1 MVGGGKDAFIGGV
14 HRIALRLDGYYE
26 LVAGSF
32 SSNFDNSKET
42 GKDLGLAEDRIY
54 KTYQEMAEKESS
66 RSDAIDVVAIVTP
79 NHLHV
84 PIAKIF
90 AEKGI
95 HIICDKPLAL
105 SSKEAI
111 SLKNIVESK
120 KLIFALTH
128 NYTGYPMVRHARS
141 LIQKGDLGSIRVIQA
156 EYPQDWLTTK
166 AEDSG
171 LKQAEW
177 RTDPKRSGGGGCIGD
192 IGTHAFNLIRFIT
205 GLEIEELSADI
216 HTFVKGRLLDDNA
229 QIMLRFKGGAKGALW
244 SSQVA
249 VGNENNLKIRIYG
262 ENGGIEWRQEDPNY
276 LYYTEF
282 GHPTQRVTRGSGNVS
297 KEAKDVTRIPPG
309 HPEGYLEGFANIYN
323 DVYKKLYAQIN
334 NQNYDD
340 SNDCYP
346 TINDGVEGMRFIETV
361 LESSNPGKVIQPFKS
376 KRYFCSSLMGTT
388 GWSSPFVVGRN
399 CLCISYSLHKNN

>member
-1 MVGGGKDAFIGGV
+1 MERRIRIGMVGGGKDAFIGGV
-14 HRIALRLDGYYE
+14 HRIALRLDGNYE

-42 GKDLGLAEDRIY
+42 GKDLGLDKDRIY
-54 KTYQEMAEKESS
+54 ETYQEMAEKESS
-66 RSDAIDVVAIVTP
+66 RSDGIHVVAIVTP

-90 AEKGI
+90 AKKGI

-105 SSKEAI
+105 SSEEAI
-111 SLKNIVESK
+111 ELKNIIENNEI
-120 KLIFALTH
+120 IFALTH

-141 LIQKGDLGSIRVIQA
+141 LVQNGDLGSIRVVQA

-205 GLEIEELSADI
+205 RLEVDELSADI

-229 QIMLRFKGGAKGALW
+229 QIMLRFKGGTRGSIW

-249 VGNENNLKIRIYG
+249 VGNENNLKIRVFG
-262 ENGGIEWRQEDPNY
+262 ENGGLEWRQEDPNY
-276 LYYTEF
+276 LYYTKF
-282 GHPTQRVTRGSGNVS
+282 GQPTQKITRGSGS
-297 KEAKDVTRIPPG
+297 ASEEANDVTRIPPG
-309 HPEGYLEGFANIYN
+309 HPEGYLEGFANIYS
-323 DVYKKLYAQIN
+323 DVYKRLFAQTN
-334 NQNYDD
+334 NQNYDQ

-346 TINDGVEGMRFIETV
+346 TIYDGVEGMRFIETV
-361 LESSNPGKVIQPFKS
+361 LESNNNNSKWVEFNFK
-376 KRYFCSSLMGTT
+376 
-388 GWSSPFVVGRN
+388 
-399 CLCISYSLHKNN
+399 

>member
-1 MVGGGKDAFIGGV
+1 MDRKIRIGMVGGGKDAFIGGV
-14 HRIALRLDGYYE
+14 HRIALRLDGNYE

-54 KTYQEMAEKESS
+54 KTYQEMAEKEFA
-66 RSDAIDVVAIVTP
+66 RSDGIDVVSIVTP

-90 AEKGI
+90 ADKGI
-95 HIICDKPLAL
+95 HVICDKPLAL
-105 SSKEAI
+105 SSEEAI
-111 SLKNIVESK
+111 DLKNIVENK
-120 KLIFALTH
+120 KIIFALTH

-141 LIQKGDLGSIRVIQA
+141 LIRKGNLGSIRVVQA

-177 RTDPKRSGGGGCIGD
+177 RTDPKRSGNGGCIGD

-205 GLEIEELSADI
+205 GLKVEELSADI
-216 HTFVKGRLLDDNA
+216 HTFVKGRLVDDNA
-229 QIMLRFKGGAKGALW
+229 QIMLRFEGGAKGAIW

-249 VGNENNLKIRIYG
+249 VGNENNLKIRVFG
-262 ENGGIEWRQEDPNY
+262 ENGGLEWRQEDPNY
-276 LYYTEF
+276 LHFTKF
-282 GHPTQRVTRGSGNVS
+282 GHPTQRFTRGSGS
-297 KEAKDVTRIPPG
+297 ASEEANNITRIPAG
-309 HPEGYLEGFANIYN
+309 HPEGYLEGFANIYS
-323 DVYKKLYAQIN
+323 DVSKKLFALIN
-334 NQNYDD
+334 KQKYDP

-346 TINDGVEGMRFIETV
+346 TIYDGVEGMKFIETV
-361 LESSNPGKVIQPFKS
+361 LESSNN
-376 KRYFCSSLMGTT
+376 
-388 GWSSPFVVGRN
+388 N
-399 CLCISYSLHKNN
+399 CKWTQFSFD

>member
-1 MVGGGKDAFIGGV
+1 MDRRMRIGMVGGGKDAFIGGV
-14 HRIALRLDGYYE
+14 HRIALRLDGNYE

-54 KTYQEMAEKESS
+54 ETYQEMAEKESA
-66 RSDAIDVVAIVTP
+66 RSDGIHVVAIVTP

-90 AEKGI
+90 AKKGI
-95 HIICDKPLAL
+95 HIICDKPLGL
-105 SSKEAI
+105 SSREAI
-111 SLKNIVESK
+111 ELKNIVENNEI
-120 KLIFALTH
+120 IFALTH

-141 LIQKGDLGSIRVIQA
+141 LIKKNELGSLRVIQA

-192 IGTHAFNLIRFIT
+192 IGTHAFNLIRFVT
-205 GLEIEELSADI
+205 GLEVDELSADI

-229 QIMLRFKGGAKGALW
+229 QIMLRFKGGAKGAIW

-249 VGNENNLKIRIYG
+249 VGNENNLKIRIFG
-262 ENGGIEWRQEDPNY
+262 ENGGLEWRQEDPNY
-276 LYYTEF
+276 LYHTKF
-282 GHPTQRVTRGSGNVS
+282 GHPTQKITRGSS
-297 KEAKDVTRIPPG
+297 SASEEANNVTRIPPG
-309 HPEGYLEGFANIYN
+309 HPEGYLEGFANIYS
-323 DVYKKLYAQIN
+323 DVYKRLFAQTN
-334 NQNYDD
+334 NQNYDQ

-346 TINDGVEGMRFIETV
+346 TIYDGIEGMEFIETV
-361 LESSNPGKVIQPFKS
+361 LESSNNNSKWTPFNFK
-376 KRYFCSSLMGTT
+376 
-388 GWSSPFVVGRN
+388 
-399 CLCISYSLHKNN
+399 

>member
-1 MVGGGKDAFIGGV
+1 MDRRMRIGMVGGGKDAFIGGV
-14 HRIALRLDGYYE
+14 HRIALRLDGNYE

-54 KTYQEMAEKESS
+54 ETYQEMAEKESA
-66 RSDAIDVVAIVTP
+66 RSDGIHVVAIVTP

-105 SSKEAI
+105 SSEEAI
-111 SLKNIVESK
+111 ELKNIVENNK
-120 KLIFALTH
+120 IIFALTH

-141 LIQKGDLGSIRVIQA
+141 LIQKNDLGSIRVVQA

-177 RTDPKRSGGGGCIGD
+177 RTDPKRSGNGGCIGD

-205 GLEIEELSADI
+205 GLDVDELSADI

-229 QIMLRFKGGAKGALW
+229 QIMLRFKGGAKGAIW

-249 VGNENNLKIRIYG
+249 VGNENNLKIRVFG
-262 ENGGIEWRQEDPNY
+262 ENGGLEWRQEDPNY
-276 LYYTEF
+276 LYYTKF
-282 GHPTQRVTRGSGNVS
+282 GHPTQKITRGSGS
-297 KEAKDVTRIPPG
+297 ASEEANDVTRIPPG
-309 HPEGYLEGFANIYN
+309 HPEGYLEGFANIYS
-323 DVYKKLYAQIN
+323 DVYKRLFAQTN
-334 NQNYDD
+334 KQNYDQSD
-340 SNDCYP
+340 DCYP
-346 TINDGVEGMRFIETV
+346 TIYDGVEGMRFIETV
-361 LESSNPGKVIQPFKS
+361 LESNNNNSKWVEFNFK
-376 KRYFCSSLMGTT
+376 
-388 GWSSPFVVGRN
+388 
-399 CLCISYSLHKNN
+399 

>member
-1 MVGGGKDAFIGGV
+1 MDRKIRIGMVGGGKDAFIGGV
-14 HRIALRLDGYYE
+14 HRIALRLDGNYE

-32 SSNFDNSKET
+32 SSNFNNSKDT

-54 KTYQEMAEKESS
+54 KTYQEMAEKESA
-66 RSDAIDVVAIVTP
+66 RSDGIHVVAIVTP

-105 SSKEAI
+105 SSEEAI
-111 SLKNIVESK
+111 ELKNIVENNEI
-120 KLIFALTH
+120 IFALTH

-141 LIQKGDLGSIRVIQA
+141 LIKKNELGSLRVIQA

-166 AEDSG
+166 VEDSG

-205 GLEIEELSADI
+205 GLEVDELSADI

-229 QIMLRFKGGAKGALW
+229 QIMLRFKGGAKGTIW

-249 VGNENNLKIRIYG
+249 VGNENNLKIRIFG
-262 ENGGIEWRQEDPNY
+262 ENGGLEWRQEDPNY
-276 LYYTEF
+276 LYHTKF
-282 GHPTQRVTRGSGNVS
+282 GHPTQKITRGSNS
-297 KEAKDVTRIPPG
+297 ASEEANNVTRIPPG
-309 HPEGYLEGFANIYN
+309 HPEGYLEGFANIYS
-323 DVYKKLYAQIN
+323 DVYKRLFAQTN
-334 NQNYDD
+334 NQNYDQ

-346 TINDGVEGMRFIETV
+346 TIYDGIEGMEFIETV
-361 LESSNPGKVIQPFKS
+361 LESSNNNSKWTPFNFK
-376 KRYFCSSLMGTT
+376 
-388 GWSSPFVVGRN
+388 
-399 CLCISYSLHKNN
+399 

>member
-1 MVGGGKDAFIGGV
+1 MERKIRIGMVGGGKDAFIGGV

-66 RSDAIDVVAIVTP
+66 RSDGIDVVAIVTP

-141 LIQKGDLGSIRVIQA
+141 LIQKGDLGSIRVIQT

-346 TINDGVEGMRFIETV
+346 TINDGVEGMRFIETA
-361 LESSNPGKVIQPFKS
+361 LESS
-376 KRYFCSSLMGTT
+376 
-388 GWSSPFVVGRN
+388 
-399 CLCISYSLHKNN
+399 KNNGKWIRFNSK

>member
-1 MVGGGKDAFIGGV
+1 MERRIRIGMVGGGKDAFIGGV
-14 HRIALRLDGYYE
+14 HRIALRLDGNYE

-42 GKDLGLAEDRIY
+42 GKDLGLDKDRIY
-54 KTYQEMAEKESS
+54 ETYQEMAEKESS
-66 RSDAIDVVAIVTP
+66 RSDGIHVVAIVTP

-90 AEKGI
+90 AKKGI

-105 SSKEAI
+105 SSEEAI
-111 SLKNIVESK
+111 ELKNIIENNEI
-120 KLIFALTH
+120 IFALTH

-141 LIQKGDLGSIRVIQA
+141 LVQNGDLGSIRVVQA

-205 GLEIEELSADI
+205 RLEVDELSADI

-229 QIMLRFKGGAKGALW
+229 QIMLRFKGGTRGSIW

-249 VGNENNLKIRIYG
+249 VGNENNLKIRVFG
-262 ENGGIEWRQEDPNY
+262 ENGGLEWRQEDPNY
-276 LYYTEF
+276 LYYTKF
-282 GHPTQRVTRGSGNVS
+282 GQPTQKITRGSGS
-297 KEAKDVTRIPPG
+297 ASEEANDVTRIPPG
-309 HPEGYLEGFANIYN
+309 HPEGYLEGFANIYS
-323 DVYKKLYAQIN
+323 DVYKRLFAQTN
-334 NQNYDD
+334 NQNYDQ

-346 TINDGVEGMRFIETV
+346 TIYDGIEGMEFIETV
-361 LESSNPGKVIQPFKS
+361 LESSNNNSKWTPFNFK
-376 KRYFCSSLMGTT
+376 
-388 GWSSPFVVGRN
+388 
-399 CLCISYSLHKNN
+399 

>member
-1 MVGGGKDAFIGGV
+1 MTRKIRIGMIGGGKDAFIGGV

-42 GKDLGLAEDRIY
+42 GKDLGLKDDRIY
-54 KTYQEMAEKESS
+54 ETYQEMAEKEST
-66 RSDAIDVVAIVTP
+66 RQDGIDVVSIVTP

-84 PIAKIF
+84 PVAKIF

-95 HIICDKPLAL
+95 HIICDKPLAM
-105 SSKEAI
+105 SSYEALE
-111 SLKNIVESK
+111 LKNIIERK

-141 LIQKGDLGSIRVIQA
+141 LVQKGELGNIRVIQA

-166 AEDSG
+166 VEDTG

-192 IGTHAFNLIRFIT
+192 IGTHAFNLIRFIS
-205 GLEIEELSADI
+205 GLEVDELSADI

-229 QIMLRFKGGAKGALW
+229 QIMLRFKGGAKGSIW
-244 SSQVA
+244 SSQIA

-262 ENGGIEWRQEDPNY
+262 EKGGIEWKQEDPNY
-276 LYYTEF
+276 LDFTNF
-282 GHPTQRVTRGSGNVS
+282 GQPTQRITRGGSGANE
-297 KEAKDVTRIPPG
+297 EANKVTRIPPG
-309 HPEGYLEGFANIYN
+309 HPEGYLEGFANIYS
-323 DVYKKLYAQIN
+323 DVSKDLLDEIN
-334 NQNYDD
+334 KQGYDK
-340 SNDCYP
+340 SNSCYP
-346 TINDGVEGMRFIETV
+346 TITDGVEGMRFIETV
-361 LESSNPGKVIQPFKS
+361 LKSS
-376 KRYFCSSLMGTT
+376 
-388 GWSSPFVVGRN
+388 RN
-399 CLCISYSLHKNN
+399 NSNWTRLNK

>member
-1 MVGGGKDAFIGGV
+1 MDRRMRIGMVGGGKDAFIGGV
-14 HRIALRLDGYYE
+14 HRIALRLDGNYE

-42 GKDLGLAEDRIY
+42 GKDLGLAEDRVY
-54 KTYQEMAEKESS
+54 ETYQEMAEKESA
-66 RSDAIDVVAIVTP
+66 RSDGIHVVAIVTP

-105 SSKEAI
+105 SSEEAVE
-111 SLKNIVESK
+111 LKNIVENNK
-120 KLIFALTH
+120 IIFALTH

-141 LIQKGDLGSIRVIQA
+141 LIQKNDLGSIRVVQA
-156 EYPQDWLTTK
+156 EYPQDWLTKK

-177 RTDPKRSGGGGCIGD
+177 RTDPKRSGDGGCIGD

-205 GLEIEELSADI
+205 GLEVDELSADI

-229 QIMLRFKGGAKGALW
+229 QIMLRFKGGAKGAIW

-249 VGNENNLKIRIYG
+249 VGNENNLKIRVFG
-262 ENGGIEWRQEDPNY
+262 ENGGLEWRQEDPNY
-276 LYYTEF
+276 LYYTKF
-282 GHPTQRVTRGSGNVS
+282 GHPTQKITRGSGS
-297 KEAKDVTRIPPG
+297 ASEEANDVTRIPPG
-309 HPEGYLEGFANIYN
+309 HPEGYLEGFANIYS
-323 DVYKKLYAQIN
+323 DVYKRLFAQTN
-334 NQNYDD
+334 NQNYDQ

-346 TINDGVEGMRFIETV
+346 TIYDGVEGMRFIETV
-361 LESSNPGKVIQPFKS
+361 LESNNNNSKWVEFNFK
-376 KRYFCSSLMGTT
+376 
-388 GWSSPFVVGRN
+388 
-399 CLCISYSLHKNN
+399 

>member
-1 MVGGGKDAFIGGV
+1 MDRKIRIGMVGGGKNAFIGGV

-54 KTYQEMAEKESS
+54 ETYHEMAEKESA
-66 RSDAIDVVAIVTP
+66 RSDGIDVVAIVTP
-79 NHLHV
+79 NHLHI

-105 SSKEAI
+105 SSEEAI
-111 SLKNIVESK
+111 NLKNIVESK

-141 LIQKGDLGSIRVIQA
+141 LIQKGDLGSIRVIQV

-205 GLEIEELSADI
+205 GLEVDELSADI

-229 QIMLRFKGGAKGALW
+229 QIMLRFKGGAKGAIW

-249 VGNENNLKIRIYG
+249 VGNENNLKIRVFG
-262 ENGGIEWRQEDPNY
+262 ENGGLEWRQEDPNY
-276 LYYTEF
+276 LYYTKF
-282 GHPTQRVTRGSGNVS
+282 GHPTQRVTRGSDS
-297 KEAKDVTRIPPG
+297 ASEEANNVTRVPPG
-309 HPEGYLEGFANIYN
+309 HPEGYLEGFANIYS
-323 DVYKKLYAQIN
+323 DVSKSLFAQIN
-334 NQNYDD
+334 NQNYDQ

-346 TINDGVEGMRFIETV
+346 TIYDGVEGMRFIETV
-361 LESSNPGKVIQPFKS
+361 LESS
-376 KRYFCSSLMGTT
+376 
-388 GWSSPFVVGRN
+388 
-399 CLCISYSLHKNN
+399 KNNSKWVRFNFK

>member
-1 MVGGGKDAFIGGV
+1 MDRKIRIGMVGGGKNAFIGGV

-54 KTYQEMAEKESS
+54 ETYHEMAEKESA
-66 RSDAIDVVAIVTP
+66 RSDGIDVVAIVTP
-79 NHLHV
+79 NHLHI

-105 SSKEAI
+105 SSEEAI
-111 SLKNIVESK
+111 NLKNIVESK

-229 QIMLRFKGGAKGALW
+229 QIMLRFKGGAKGAIW

-249 VGNENNLKIRIYG
+249 VGNENNLKIRVFG
-262 ENGGIEWRQEDPNY
+262 ENGGLEWRQEDPNY
-276 LYYTEF
+276 LYYTKF
-282 GHPTQRVTRGSGNVS
+282 GHPTQRVTRGSAS
-297 KEAKDVTRIPPG
+297 ASEEANNVTRVPPG
-309 HPEGYLEGFANIYN
+309 HPEGYLEGFANIYS
-323 DVYKKLYAQIN
+323 DVCKSLFAQIN
-334 NQNYDD
+334 NQNYDQ

-346 TINDGVEGMRFIETV
+346 TIYDGVEGMRFIETV
-361 LESSNPGKVIQPFKS
+361 LESS
-376 KRYFCSSLMGTT
+376 
-388 GWSSPFVVGRN
+388 
-399 CLCISYSLHKNN
+399 KNNGKWVRFNFK

>member
-1 MVGGGKDAFIGGV
+1 MKRKIRIGMVGGGKDAFIGKV

-42 GKDLGLAEDRIY
+42 GKKLGLTDDRIY
-54 KTYQEMAEKESS
+54 ETYQEMAEKESS
-66 RSDAIDVVAIVTP
+66 RQDGINIVSIVTP

-84 PIAKIF
+84 PIAKVF

-95 HIICDKPLAL
+95 HIICDKPLAM
-105 SSKEAI
+105 SSYEALE
-111 SLKNIVESK
+111 LKNIIERK

-141 LIQKGDLGSIRVIQA
+141 LVQKGELGNIRVIQA

-166 AEDSG
+166 AEDTG

-192 IGTHAFNLIRFIT
+192 IGTHAFNLIRFIS
-205 GLEIEELSADI
+205 GLEVDELSADI

-229 QIMLRFKGGAKGALW
+229 QIMLRFKGGAKGSIW
-244 SSQVA
+244 SSQIA

-262 ENGGIEWRQEDPNY
+262 ERGGIEWKQEDPNY
-276 LYYTEF
+276 LDFTNF
-282 GHPTQRVTRGSGNVS
+282 GQPTQRITRGGSGANE
-297 KEAKDVTRIPPG
+297 EANKVTRIPPG
-309 HPEGYLEGFANIYN
+309 HPEGYLEGFANIYSEVSK
-323 DVYKKLYAQIN
+323 DLLDEIN
-334 NQNYDD
+334 KQGHNK
-340 SNDCYP
+340 SNNCYP
-346 TINDGVEGMRFIETV
+346 TISDGVEGMRFIETV
-361 LESSNPGKVIQPFKS
+361 LKSS
-376 KRYFCSSLMGTT
+376 
-388 GWSSPFVVGRN
+388 RN
-399 CLCISYSLHKNN
+399 NSNWTRLHK

>member
-1 MVGGGKDAFIGGV
+1 MDSRIRIGMVGGGKDAFIGGV
-14 HRIALRLDGYYE
+14 HRIALRLDGNYE

-54 KTYQEMAEKESS
+54 ETYQEMAEKESA
-66 RSDAIDVVAIVTP
+66 RSDGIHVVAIVTP

-105 SSKEAI
+105 STKEAI
-111 SLKNIVESK
+111 ELKNIVENK
-120 KLIFALTH
+120 KIIFALTH

-141 LIQKGDLGSIRVIQA
+141 LIQKNDLGSIRVVQA

-177 RTDPKRSGGGGCIGD
+177 RTDPKRSGDGGCIGD

-205 GLEIEELSADI
+205 GLEVDELSADI

-229 QIMLRFKGGAKGALW
+229 QIMLRFKGGAKGAIW

-249 VGNENNLKIRIYG
+249 VGNENNLKIRVFG
-262 ENGGIEWRQEDPNY
+262 ENGGLEWRQEDPNY
-276 LYYTEF
+276 LYYTKF
-282 GHPTQRVTRGSGNVS
+282 GHPTQKITRGSGS
-297 KEAKDVTRIPPG
+297 ASEEANNVTRIPPG
-309 HPEGYLEGFANIYN
+309 HPEGYLEGFANIYS
-323 DVYKKLYAQIN
+323 DVYKRLFAQTN
-334 NQNYDD
+334 KQNYDQ

-346 TINDGVEGMRFIETV
+346 TIYDGVEGMRFIETV
-361 LESSNPGKVIQPFKS
+361 LESNNNNSKWIPFNFK
-376 KRYFCSSLMGTT
+376 
-388 GWSSPFVVGRN
+388 
-399 CLCISYSLHKNN
+399 

>member
-1 MVGGGKDAFIGGV
+1 MRIGMVGGGKDAFIGGV
-14 HRIALRLDGYYE
+14 HRIALRLDGNYE

-42 GKDLGLAEDRIY
+42 GKDLGLAEDRVY
-54 KTYQEMAEKESS
+54 ETYQEMAEKESA
-66 RSDAIDVVAIVTP
+66 RSDGIHVVAIVTP

-105 SSKEAI
+105 STKEDI
-111 SLKNIVESK
+111 ELKNIVENK
-120 KLIFALTH
+120 KIIFALTH

-141 LIQKGDLGSIRVIQA
+141 LIQKNDLGSIRVVQA

-177 RTDPKRSGGGGCIGD
+177 RTDPKRSGDGGCIGD

-205 GLEIEELSADI
+205 GLDVDELSADI

-229 QIMLRFKGGAKGALW
+229 QIMLRFKGGAKGAIW

-249 VGNENNLKIRIYG
+249 VGNENNLKIRVFG
-262 ENGGIEWRQEDPNY
+262 ENGGLEWRQEDPNY
-276 LYYTEF
+276 LYYTKF
-282 GHPTQRVTRGSGNVS
+282 GHPTQKITRGSGS
-297 KEAKDVTRIPPG
+297 ASEEANIVTRIPPG
-309 HPEGYLEGFANIYN
+309 HPEGYLEGFANIYS
-323 DVYKKLYAQIN
+323 DVYKRLFAQTN
-334 NQNYDD
+334 KQNYDQ

-346 TINDGVEGMRFIETV
+346 TIYDGVEGMRFIETV
-361 LESSNPGKVIQPFKS
+361 LESNNNNSKWIPFNFK
-376 KRYFCSSLMGTT
+376 
-388 GWSSPFVVGRN
+388 
-399 CLCISYSLHKNN
+399 

>member
-1 MVGGGKDAFIGGV
+1 MDRRMRIGMVGGGKDAFIGGV
-14 HRIALRLDGYYE
+14 HRIALRLDGNYE

-54 KTYQEMAEKESS
+54 ETYQEMAEKESA
-66 RSDAIDVVAIVTP
+66 RSDGIHVVAIVTP

-105 SSKEAI
+105 STKEAI
-111 SLKNIVESK
+111 ELKDIVENK
-120 KLIFALTH
+120 KIIFALTH

-141 LIQKGDLGSIRVIQA
+141 LIQKNDLGSIRVVQA

-177 RTDPKRSGGGGCIGD
+177 RTDPKRSGNGGCIGD

-205 GLEIEELSADI
+205 GLEVDELSADI

-229 QIMLRFKGGAKGALW
+229 QIMLRFKGGAKGAIW

-249 VGNENNLKIRIYG
+249 VGNENNLKIRVYG
-262 ENGGIEWRQEDPNY
+262 ENGGLEWQQEDPNY
-276 LYYTEF
+276 LYYTKF
-282 GHPTQRVTRGSGNVS
+282 GHPTQKITRGSGS
-297 KEAKDVTRIPPG
+297 ASEEANNVTRIPPG
-309 HPEGYLEGFANIYN
+309 HPEGYLEGFANIYS
-323 DVYKKLYAQIN
+323 DVYKRLFAQTN
-334 NQNYDD
+334 KQNYDQ

-346 TINDGVEGMRFIETV
+346 TIYDGVEGMRFIETV
-361 LESSNPGKVIQPFKS
+361 LESNNNNSKWIPFNFK
-376 KRYFCSSLMGTT
+376 
-388 GWSSPFVVGRN
+388 
-399 CLCISYSLHKNN
+399 

>member
-1 MVGGGKDAFIGGV
+1 MDRRMRIGMVGGGKDAFIGGV
-14 HRIALRLDGYYE
+14 HRIALRLDGNYE

-54 KTYQEMAEKESS
+54 ETYQEMAEKESA
-66 RSDAIDVVAIVTP
+66 RSDGIHVVAIVTP

-105 SSKEAI
+105 STKEAI
-111 SLKNIVESK
+111 ELKNIVESK
-120 KLIFALTH
+120 KIIFALTH

-141 LIQKGDLGSIRVIQA
+141 LIQKNDLGSIRVVQA

-177 RTDPKRSGGGGCIGD
+177 RTDPKRSGDGGCIGD

-205 GLEIEELSADI
+205 GLEVDELSADI

-229 QIMLRFKGGAKGALW
+229 QIMLRFKGGAKGAIW

-249 VGNENNLKIRIYG
+249 VGNENNLKIRVFG
-262 ENGGIEWRQEDPNY
+262 ENGGLEWRQEDPNY
-276 LYYTEF
+276 LYYTKF
-282 GHPTQRVTRGSGNVS
+282 GHPTQKITRGSGS
-297 KEAKDVTRIPPG
+297 ASEEANNVTRIPPG
-309 HPEGYLEGFANIYN
+309 HPEGYLEGFANIYS
-323 DVYKKLYAQIN
+323 DVYKRLFAQTN
-334 NQNYDD
+334 NQNYDQ

-346 TINDGVEGMRFIETV
+346 TIYDGVEGMRFIETV
-361 LESSNPGKVIQPFKS
+361 LESNNNNSKWVEFNFK
-376 KRYFCSSLMGTT
+376 
-388 GWSSPFVVGRN
+388 
-399 CLCISYSLHKNN
+399 

>member
-1 MVGGGKDAFIGGV
+1 MDRKIRIGMVGGGKNAFIGGV

-42 GKDLGLAEDRIY
+42 GKDLGLAKDRIY
-54 KTYQEMAEKESS
+54 ETYHEMAEKESA
-66 RSDAIDVVAIVTP
+66 RSDGIDVVAIVTP
-79 NHLHV
+79 NHLHI

-105 SSKEAI
+105 SSEEAI
-111 SLKNIVESK
+111 NLKNIVESK

-177 RTDPKRSGGGGCIGD
+177 RTDPKRSGDGGCIGD

-205 GLEIEELSADI
+205 GLEVDELSADI

-229 QIMLRFKGGAKGALW
+229 QIMLRFKGGAKGAIW

-249 VGNENNLKIRIYG
+249 VGNENNLKIRVFG
-262 ENGGIEWRQEDPNY
+262 ENGGLEWRQEDPNY
-276 LYYTEF
+276 LYYTKF
-282 GHPTQRVTRGSGNVS
+282 GHPTQRVTRGSAS
-297 KEAKDVTRIPPG
+297 ASEEANNVTRVPPG
-309 HPEGYLEGFANIYN
+309 HPEGYLEGFANIYS
-323 DVYKKLYAQIN
+323 DVCKSLFAQIN
-334 NQNYDD
+334 NQNYDQ

-346 TINDGVEGMRFIETV
+346 TIYDGVEGMRFIETV
-361 LESSNPGKVIQPFKS
+361 LESS
-376 KRYFCSSLMGTT
+376 
-388 GWSSPFVVGRN
+388 
-399 CLCISYSLHKNN
+399 KNNSKWVRFNFK

>member
-1 MVGGGKDAFIGGV
+1 MERKIRIGMVGGGKDAFIGGV

-42 GKDLGLAEDRIY
+42 GKNLGLAEDRIY
-54 KTYQEMAEKESS
+54 KTYQEMAEKESA
-66 RSDAIDVVAIVTP
+66 RSDGIDVVSIVTP

-90 AEKGI
+90 ADKGI
-95 HIICDKPLAL
+95 HVICDKPLAL
-105 SSKEAI
+105 SSEEAI
-111 SLKNIVESK
+111 DLKNIVENK
-120 KLIFALTH
+120 KIIFALTH

-141 LIQKGDLGSIRVIQA
+141 LIQKGDLGSIRVVQA

-166 AEDSG
+166 VEDSG

-177 RTDPKRSGGGGCIGD
+177 RTDPKRSGNGGCIGD

-205 GLEIEELSADI
+205 GLEVDELSADI

-229 QIMLRFKGGAKGALW
+229 QIMLRFKGGAKGSIW

-249 VGNENNLKIRIYG
+249 VGNENNLKIRVFG
-262 ENGGIEWRQEDPNY
+262 ENGGLEWRQEDPNY
-276 LYYTEF
+276 LYYTKF
-282 GHPTQRVTRGSGNVS
+282 GHSTQRVTRGSGS
-297 KEAKDVTRIPPG
+297 ASEEANNITRIPPG
-309 HPEGYLEGFANIYN
+309 HPEGYLEGFANIYS
-323 DVYKKLYAQIN
+323 DVYKKLFAQIN
-334 NQNYDD
+334 KQNYDQ

-346 TINDGVEGMRFIETV
+346 TIYDGIEGMRFIETV
-361 LESSNPGKVIQPFKS
+361 LESSNNNSRWVQFNFK
-376 KRYFCSSLMGTT
+376 
-388 GWSSPFVVGRN
+388 
-399 CLCISYSLHKNN
+399 

>member
-1 MVGGGKDAFIGGV
+1 MERKIRIGMVGGGKDAFIGGV

-205 GLEIEELSADI
+205 GLEVDELSADI

-346 TINDGVEGMRFIETV
+346 TINDGVEGMRFIETA
-361 LESSNPGKVIQPFKS
+361 LESS
-376 KRYFCSSLMGTT
+376 
-388 GWSSPFVVGRN
+388 
-399 CLCISYSLHKNN
+399 KNNGKWIRFNSK

>member
-1 MVGGGKDAFIGGV
+1 MDRRMRIGMVGGGKDAFIGGV
-14 HRIALRLDGYYE
+14 HRIALRLDGNYE

-54 KTYQEMAEKESS
+54 ETYQEMAEKESA
-66 RSDAIDVVAIVTP
+66 RSDGIHVVAIVTP

-105 SSKEAI
+105 SSEEAI
-111 SLKNIVESK
+111 ELKNIVENNK
-120 KLIFALTH
+120 IIFALTH

-141 LIQKGDLGSIRVIQA
+141 LIQKNDLGSIRVVQA

-177 RTDPKRSGGGGCIGD
+177 RTDPKRSGDGGCIGD

-205 GLEIEELSADI
+205 GLEVDELSADI

-229 QIMLRFKGGAKGALW
+229 QIMLRFKGGAKGAIW

-249 VGNENNLKIRIYG
+249 VGNENNLKIRVFG
-262 ENGGIEWRQEDPNY
+262 ENGGLEWRQEDPNY
-276 LYYTEF
+276 LYYTKF
-282 GHPTQRVTRGSGNVS
+282 GHPTQKITRGSGS
-297 KEAKDVTRIPPG
+297 ASEEANNVTRIPPG
-309 HPEGYLEGFANIYN
+309 HPEGYLEGFANIYS
-323 DVYKKLYAQIN
+323 DVYKRLFAQTN
-334 NQNYDD
+334 QQNYDQ

-346 TINDGVEGMRFIETV
+346 TIYDGVEGMRFIETV
-361 LESSNPGKVIQPFKS
+361 LESNNNNSKWVEFNFK
-376 KRYFCSSLMGTT
+376 
-388 GWSSPFVVGRN
+388 
-399 CLCISYSLHKNN
+399 

>member
-1 MVGGGKDAFIGGV
+1 MDRKIRIGMVGGGKNAFIGGV

-54 KTYQEMAEKESS
+54 ETYHEMAEKESA
-66 RSDAIDVVAIVTP
+66 RSDGIDVVAIVTP
-79 NHLHV
+79 NHLHI

-105 SSKEAI
+105 SSEEAI
-111 SLKNIVESK
+111 NLKNIVESK

-141 LIQKGDLGSIRVIQA
+141 LIQKGDLGSIRVIQV

-177 RTDPKRSGGGGCIGD
+177 RTDPKRSGDGGCIGD

-205 GLEIEELSADI
+205 GLEVDELSADI

-229 QIMLRFKGGAKGALW
+229 QIMLRFKGGAKGAIW

-249 VGNENNLKIRIYG
+249 VGNENNLKIRVFG
-262 ENGGIEWRQEDPNY
+262 ENGGLEWRQEDPNY
-276 LYYTEF
+276 LYYTKF
-282 GHPTQRVTRGSGNVS
+282 GHPTQRVTRGSNS
-297 KEAKDVTRIPPG
+297 ASEEANNVTRVPPG
-309 HPEGYLEGFANIYN
+309 HPEGYLEGFANIYS
-323 DVYKKLYAQIN
+323 DVCKSLFAQIN
-334 NQNYDD
+334 NQNYDQ

-346 TINDGVEGMRFIETV
+346 TIYDGVEGMRFIETV
-361 LESSNPGKVIQPFKS
+361 LESS
-376 KRYFCSSLMGTT
+376 
-388 GWSSPFVVGRN
+388 
-399 CLCISYSLHKNN
+399 KNNSKWVRFNFK

>member
-1 MVGGGKDAFIGGV
+1 MERKIRIGMVGGGKDAFIGGV

-282 GHPTQRVTRGSGNVS
+282 GHSTQRVTRGSGNVS

-346 TINDGVEGMRFIETV
+346 TINDGVEGMRFIETA
-361 LESSNPGKVIQPFKS
+361 LESS
-376 KRYFCSSLMGTT
+376 
-388 GWSSPFVVGRN
+388 
-399 CLCISYSLHKNN
+399 KNNGKWIRFNSK